1 MALVTGSP
9 QGNVIAQEELYVEGA
24 PYVYFQD
31 YRANLLNNPDANGYY
46 WGLSGT
52 STYPVYQIGCIQDV
66 SFGDNT
72 TVNAVRCDTIGDKDV
87 IQKRNHLELKLTVL
101 TQFPFS
107 ILAKI
112 LNFGS
117 SVFTATGLEKT
128 GIGQIDNTQL
138 WHAYCPKVYD
148 DVDGDYVLF
157 NLHRAKFVNAW
168 TMEFKFGA
176 AWQVTGLE
184 IWAFADENKPAAQRF
199 ATLVRSDLGAL
210 P

>member
-1 MALVTGSP
+1 MPLTTGTPLGTIVS
-9 QGNVIAQEELYVEGA
+9 QEELYIEGA

-31 YRANLLNNPDANGYY
+31 YRATLLNNPDADGYY

-66 SFGDNT
+66 SFTENV

-87 IQKRNHLELKLTVL
+87 IQKRNHLEMKMTILTM
-101 TQFPFS
+101 FPFS
-107 ILAKI
+107 VLSKL
-112 LNFGS
+112 LNFGGTS
-117 SVFTATGLEKT
+117 LTKTQFEKA
-128 GIGQIDNTQL
+128 GIGAIDNTQL

-148 DVDGDYVLF
+148 DVAGDFVIF

-168 TMEFKFGA
+168 TMNFKFGN
-176 AWQVTGLE
+176 AWTVTGIE
-184 IWAFADENKPAAQRF
+184 VWAFADETKPSVQKF
-199 ATLVRSDLGAL
+199 ATLIRSDVSAL